1 MKIVATCG
9 LGMGSSMMLKM
20 SIEDAL
26 KEAGIKAELESVDLG
41 SAKSMNAD
49 IYVLSKDLERNASE
63 FGGEVLVID
72 NISDSQEVKEKLLK
86 AIENLESKQQK

>member
-26 KEAGIKAELESVDLG
+26 KEAGIKADLESVDLG

-49 IYVLSKDLERNASE
+49 IYVLSKDLERNASD
-63 FGGEVLVID
+63 FGGEVIVID
-72 NISDSQEVKEKLLK
+72 NISDSEEVKEKLLK
-86 AIENLESKQQK
+86 AVENVKSE